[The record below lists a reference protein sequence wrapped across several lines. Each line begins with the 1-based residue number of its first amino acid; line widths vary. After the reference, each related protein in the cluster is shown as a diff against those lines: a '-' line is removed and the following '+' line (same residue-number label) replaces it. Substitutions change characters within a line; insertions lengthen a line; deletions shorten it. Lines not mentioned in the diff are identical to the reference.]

1 MKFRQT
7 FSERFK
13 LLRTSHQL
21 SVKLVANLLNIKST
35 SNITYWEQQKNIPS
49 LDVFDDIVYLFGVSP
64 AWLLGYSDIP
74 YDEATIETIEEMILE
89 ECFDYNGIAVP
100 VIPKFPWLIKEYMD
114 KKSRSKTYSLAVR
127 ANIIFSLNHIAF
139 LRRTAL
145 EYNMK
150 TENSFEWV
158 NKLMDKRKE
167 LEILHNYD
175 EYEEKTKR
183 DQLSYLSLKSL
194 LLNKKKS
201 VPVFDLSKNV

>member
-74 YDEATIETIEEMILE
+74 YDETTIEAIEEMIFKE
-89 ECFDYNGIAVP
+89 RFNYNGMAVP
-100 VIPKFPWLIKEYMD
+100 VIPNFPWFTKEYLD

-139 LRRTAL
+139 LRRAAL

-150 TENSFEWV
+150 KENYSEWM
-158 NKLMDKRKE
+158 NKLLDKRRE
-167 LEILHNYD
+167 LEKLHNFE
-175 EYEEKTKR
+175 EYYEKSKR
-183 DQLSYLSLKSL
+183 DLLSYQSLESL